1 MMKRG
6 IVILAALGVIGCGVV
21 VLAQSQTIY
30 RSKEE
35 CFLCGDSSNSILDL
49 YDEVDG
55 IGVLCFNNFMV
66 STLGVCEEEPG
77 RSGSN
82 TTINSSGDSGSIIK
96 VDANINRRFAEV
108 DISLRENSRP
118 DEKRMSEVMCKSC
131 AESILQNNKY
141 DVAFIDYRPRE
152 VIPID
157 ETMHVYC
164 RGDYVIYG
172 VSSSE
177 DSIKYL
183 VFYAPEQSS

>member
-1 MMKRG
+1 MIKRG
-6 IVILAALGVIGCGVV
+6 IVMLAALGIIGCGVV
-21 VLAQSQTIY
+21 ALAQSHTIY
-30 RSKEE
+30 RSQEE
-35 CFLCGDSSNSILDL
+35 CFLCGDSSNSILNL

-66 STLGVCEEEPG
+66 STLGVCKEEPG
-77 RSGSN
+77 RSGST

-96 VDANINRRFAEV
+96 VDTNANRRFAEV
-108 DISLRENSRP
+108 DISLRENSCP
-118 DEKRMSEVMCKSC
+118 DEKRMSGVMCKSC

-141 DVAFIDYRPRE
+141 DVAFIDYKTRQI
-152 VIPID
+152 IPVD
-157 ETMHVYC
+157 ETMHIFY
-164 RGDYVIYG
+164 RGDYVVYG